1 MVRSMDEYSFE
12 RMPLPVEELKVIADL
27 TVRLVQLRQNECK
40 HLAIENIGPEI
51 WRNLLMATYPP
62 PACIVTGDPGPI
74 TTGPIEWAS
83 HSAGACGET

>member
-1 MVRSMDEYSFE
+1 MDEYTIE

-40 HLAIENIGPEI
+40 HLCIENIGPEI

-62 PACIVTGDPGPI
+62 PMMHVSGEPFRPGAVGPI
-74 TTGPIEWAS
+74 DWQPTPD
-83 HSAGACGET
+83 SAPEQP

>member
-1 MVRSMDEYSFE
+1 MDEYSFE

-62 PACIVTGDPGPI
+62 PQVIVSGDCKINPI
-74 TTGPIEWAS
+74 DWSSP
-83 HSAGACGET
+83 SAPEQS